1 MANAYTVAQ
10 SLAAPE
16 LQRLLAES
24 KGEQATFEVEKEK
37 KKQISALQKKMED
50 ALKAAQ
56 KKRKKRGFFSR
67 AFGGDIAKF
76 LDKDLTRTIL
86 GSFIPGG
93 KFLTAGLKGFEAGR
107 EAKEQKSALK
117 SLLKSP
123 EFSKYGTTWLKDPTK
138 SYLTDVERLKSQ
150 IDPTQAGLG
159 AAGTQYA
166 LSSMADWGGEKMGD
180 LFKSSG
186 TQLGESTIGG
196 IEAGKGMGD
205 IDVTDLVGKMKYDTQ
220 GPLKNLMANI
230 KGGGLEGKF
239 NFKDMMSSI
248 GAGEKGGSMQWM
260 MALPSLLS
268 MLQGDEG
275 EEIDFDPRSYF
286 GRSY

>member
-180 LFKSSG
+180 LFKGPGGVDASG
-186 TQLGESTIGG
+186 FSVDPTWGAETFSGG
-196 IEAGKGMGD
+196 AG
-205 IDVTDLVGKMKYDTQ
+205 

-260 MALPSLLS
+260 QALPSLLS
-268 MLQGDEG
+268 MLQGGEG